1 MQYLKKDLNIKNMVV
16 SIVIPHNRPEHR
28 PYNIKIFLKNITETY
43 VTKKKIFADA
53 MVINSSQV
61 KSNIK

>member
-1 MQYLKKDLNIKNMVV
+1 MVV